1 MIQHIFLDLDDT
13 IFDFKKAE
21 RIALSRTL
29 REEGIKPTEHILNR
43 YSEINLS
50 QWKLLELGK
59 LTREEVL
66 VRRYEILFQEV
77 GMSCDAKKISE
88 KYEDFL
94 GEGHYFIPGAKE
106 LLEDLS
112 KKYHLYL
119 ASNGAVKVQM
129 SRIKSAGIEKYL
141 EKIFLSEQIG
151 YEKPSPQFF
160 EKCFAQI
167 PNFKKEEALI
177 LGDSLTSDIRGG
189 KNAGILTVWFH
200 PSGKKVE
207 EEIVPDYEIGKLEEL
222 KTILS
227 FYS

>member
-29 REEGIKPTEHILNR
+29 REEGIKPTEQILNR

-112 KKYHLYL
+112 KKYYLYL
-119 ASNGAVKVQM
+119 ASNGARKSQYTWFPIRTWRFGKRYTSSSFSVPWQM
-129 SRIKSAGIEKYL
+129 EPAIMRPLPPPKSTA
-141 EKIFLSEQIG
+141 
-151 YEKPSPQFF
+151 
-160 EKCFAQI
+160 
-167 PNFKKEEALI
+167 
-177 LGDSLTSDIRGG
+177 R
-189 KNAGILTVWFH
+189 
-200 PSGKKVE
+200 
-207 EEIVPDYEIGKLEEL
+207 
-222 KTILS
+222 
-227 FYS
+227 

>member
-29 REEGIKPTEHILNR
+29 REEGIKPTEQILNL

-94 GEGHYFIPGAKE
+94 GEGHYFIPGAKAV
-106 LLEDLS
+106 S
-112 KKYHLYL
+112 YTHLTL
-119 ASNGAVKVQM
+119 
-129 SRIKSAGIEKYL
+129 
-141 EKIFLSEQIG
+141 
-151 YEKPSPQFF
+151 P
-160 EKCFAQI
+160 
-167 PNFKKEEALI
+167 
-177 LGDSLTSDIRGG
+177 T
-189 KNAGILTVWFH
+189 T
-200 PSGKKVE
+200 
-207 EEIVPDYEIGKLEEL
+207 
-222 KTILS
+222 
-227 FYS
+227 

>member
-29 REEGIKPTEHILNR
+29 REEGIKPTEQILNR

-94 GEGHYFIPGAKE
+94 GEGHYFIHASKTGRKHIPTRLFKQAVS
-106 LLEDLS
+106 LS
-112 KKYHLYL
+112 KQARAIEAALD
-119 ASNGAVKVQM
+119 
-129 SRIKSAGIEKYL
+129 GIN
-141 EKIFLSEQIG
+141 QIG
-151 YEKPSPQFF
+151 R
-160 EKCFAQI
+160 AH
-167 PNFKKEEALI
+167 
-177 LGDSLTSDIRGG
+177 
-189 KNAGILTVWFH
+189 V
-200 PSGKKVE
+200 
-207 EEIVPDYEIGKLEEL
+207 
-222 KTILS
+222 
-227 FYS
+227 

>member
-77 GMSCDAKKISE
+77 GMSCDAKKLSLIHISE
-88 KYEDFL
+88 
-94 GEGHYFIPGAKE
+94 PT
-106 LLEDLS
+106 
-112 KKYHLYL
+112 
-119 ASNGAVKVQM
+119 
-129 SRIKSAGIEKYL
+129 R
-141 EKIFLSEQIG
+141 
-151 YEKPSPQFF
+151 P
-160 EKCFAQI
+160 
-167 PNFKKEEALI
+167 
-177 LGDSLTSDIRGG
+177 
-189 KNAGILTVWFH
+189 
-200 PSGKKVE
+200 
-207 EEIVPDYEIGKLEEL
+207 
-222 KTILS
+222 
-227 FYS
+227 

>member
-29 REEGIKPTEHILNR
+29 CEEGLEVNEHILNR

-50 QWKLLELGK
+50 QWKLLEQGK

-66 VRRYEILFQEV
+66 LRRYEILFGEL
-77 GMSCDAKKISE
+77 GMLCDAKKISE
-88 KYEDFL
+88 TYENFL
-94 GEGHYFIPGAKE
+94 AEGHYFIPGAEE
-106 LLEDLS
+106 LLEELS

-119 ASNGAVKVQM
+119 ASNGTVEVQM
-129 SRIKSAGIEKYL
+129 SRIGSAGIEKYL
-141 EKIFLSEQIG
+141 EQIFLSEQIG
-151 YEKPSPQFF
+151 YEKPSPHFF
-160 EKCFAQI
+160 EKCFSQI
-167 PNFKKEEALI
+167 PDFKREETLI

-189 KNAGILTVWFH
+189 KNAGILTVWFNPH
-200 PSGKKVE
+200 QREKE
-207 EEIVPDYEIGKLEEL
+207 EGIVPDYEIGKLEEL
-222 KTILS
+222 QTILS

>member
-129 SRIKSAGIEKYL
+129 SRIQSAGIEKYL

-151 YEKPSPQFF
+151 YETVSYTH
-160 EKCFAQI
+160 
-167 PNFKKEEALI
+167 
-177 LGDSLTSDIRGG
+177 LT
-189 KNAGILTVWFH
+189 L
-200 PSGKKVE
+200 P
-207 EEIVPDYEIGKLEEL
+207 
-222 KTILS
+222 TILLV
-227 FYS
+227 

>member
-94 GEGHYFIPGAKE
+94 GEGHYFIPRGKSRFF
-106 LLEDLS
+106 DM
-112 KKYHLYL
+112 LY
-119 ASNGAVKVQM
+119 
-129 SRIKSAGIEKYL
+129 
-141 EKIFLSEQIG
+141 
-151 YEKPSPQFF
+151 FF
-160 EKCFAQI
+160 QKHF
-167 PNFKKEEALI
+167 FF
-177 LGDSLTSDIRGG
+177 SLNNRFV
-189 KNAGILTVWFH
+189 LFVF
-200 PSGKKVE
+200 
-207 EEIVPDYEIGKLEEL
+207 
-222 KTILS
+222 
-227 FYS
+227 F

>member
-1 MIQHIFLDLDDT
+1 M
-13 IFDFKKAE
+13 
-21 RIALSRTL
+21 

-129 SRIKSAGIEKYL
+129 SRIQSAGIEKYL

-167 PNFKKEEALI
+167 PDFKKEEALI

>member
-1 MIQHIFLDLDDT
+1 MVQHIFLDLDDT

-66 VRRYEILFQEV
+66 
-77 GMSCDAKKISE
+77 MSCDAKKISE

-167 PNFKKEEALI
+167 PDFKKEEALI

>member
-29 REEGIKPTEHILNR
+29 REEGIKPTEQILNR

-129 SRIKSAGIEKYL
+129 SRIKSAGIEKTDIGHNRLDPNRNVLGNVTGFKMQQGYL
-141 EKIFLSEQIG
+141 QAYAIYFSKYVQA
-151 YEKPSPQFF
+151 YK
-160 EKCFAQI
+160 
-167 PNFKKEEALI
+167 
-177 LGDSLTSDIRGG
+177 
-189 KNAGILTVWFH
+189 
-200 PSGKKVE
+200 
-207 EEIVPDYEIGKLEEL
+207 
-222 KTILS
+222 
-227 FYS
+227 

>member
-1 MIQHIFLDLDDT
+1 MQ
-13 IFDFKKAE
+13 
-21 RIALSRTL
+21 
-29 REEGIKPTEHILNR
+29 
-43 YSEINLS
+43 
-50 QWKLLELGK
+50 
-59 LTREEVL
+59 
-66 VRRYEILFQEV
+66 
-77 GMSCDAKKISE
+77 
-88 KYEDFL
+88 
-94 GEGHYFIPGAKE
+94 
-106 LLEDLS
+106 
-112 KKYHLYL
+112 
-119 ASNGAVKVQM
+119 KVQM

-151 YEKPSPQFF
+151 YEKPSPPFF

-167 PNFKKEEALI
+167 PDFKKEEALI

>member
-1 MIQHIFLDLDDT
+1 MIRHIFLDLDDT

-29 REEGIKPTEHILNR
+29 HGEGIEPTELMLDR

-66 VRRYEILFQEV
+66 VRRYEILFQEL

-88 KYEDFL
+88 IYEDFL
-94 GEGHYFIPGAKE
+94 GEGHYFIPGAE
-106 LLEDLS
+106 DMLEDLS
-112 KKYHLYL
+112 KSYHLYL
-119 ASNGAVKVQM
+119 ASNGAVKVQR
-129 SRIKSAGIEKYL
+129 SRIESAGIEKYF
-141 EKIFLSEQIG
+141 ENIFLSEQIG
-151 YEKPSPQFF
+151 YEKPDIRFF

-167 PNFKKEEALI
+167 PGFKREEALI

-189 KNAGILTVWFH
+189 KNAGILTVWFNPH
-200 PSGKKVE
+200 RKQIE
-207 EEIVPDYEIGKLEEL
+207 EGIVPDYEIGQLEEL
-222 KTILS
+222 QTILS
-227 FYS
+227 FDS

>member
-1 MIQHIFLDLDDT
+1 M
-13 IFDFKKAE
+13 
-21 RIALSRTL
+21 
-29 REEGIKPTEHILNR
+29 
-43 YSEINLS
+43 
-50 QWKLLELGK
+50 
-59 LTREEVL
+59 
-66 VRRYEILFQEV
+66 
-77 GMSCDAKKISE
+77 
-88 KYEDFL
+88 
-94 GEGHYFIPGAKE
+94 
-106 LLEDLS
+106 
-112 KKYHLYL
+112 YL

-167 PNFKKEEALI
+167 PDFIKEEALI

>member
-129 SRIKSAGIEKYL
+129 SRIQSAGIEKYL
-141 EKIFLSEQIG
+141 EKIFL
-151 YEKPSPQFF
+151 
-160 EKCFAQI
+160 CFAQI
-167 PNFKKEEALI
+167 PDFKKEEALI